1 MLPTC
6 DRVIRGDLVLADG
19 IVEDGSLGVIGGK
32 IAVIRGTGDSTPPT
46 RKVSDY
52 AGRYVMP
59 GVVDTHVHA
68 GSFLTESIRT
78 TTAAAAAGG
87 VTTIVDM
94 PYDRSEPVMGRPRF
108 DAKVREVE
116 AAAIV
121 DVGLYGTI
129 EKTGGLGAIE
139 ELVDAGACAFKF
151 SLYEYDARRFPRIDD
166 GELVAAFEMLS
177 APAVPIVLHT
187 ELQEIVERLL
197 RNALESTEENDPYAH
212 GRTHPPV
219 SETAATAKALEF
231 ARATGARLH
240 VAHCTLPDTFDLID
254 YFAGRGARVS
264 GETCVHYLVLSEG
277 DVARLG
283 SIAKV
288 NPPIRDEDAREGLW
302 RALRAGRI
310 ATVSTDHAAWPLETK
325 EQPILRAS
333 AGAPG
338 LETFLPLMVTE
349 ARRRAVPLPQVLR
362 LVTLRPAEIFGLA
375 DRKGQLH
382 EGLDA
387 DLAVFDARQ
396 PWTFSSAASVTNAKW
411 SPFDGREL
419 AGRVEATFVRGEVV
433 YDGTSVVGE
442 PGYGRWLRRTAAR
455 Q

>member
-6 DRVIRGDLVLADG
+6 DRVIRGDLVLAGG
-19 IVEDGSLGVIGGK
+19 IVEDGSLGVIDGK
-32 IAVIRGTGDSTPPT
+32 IAVIRGGGESTPPS
-46 RKVSDY
+46 RKVCDY

-94 PYDRSEPVMGRPRF
+94 PYDRSEPVIGRSRF

-116 AAAIV
+116 AEATV

-129 EKTGGLGAIE
+129 AKTGGLSAIH

-166 GELVAAFEMLS
+166 GELVAAFEILS
-177 APAVPIVLHT
+177 ASGVPIVLHS
-187 ELQEIVERLL
+187 ELQEVVERLL
-197 RNALESTEENDPYAH
+197 HDALGTPEETDPYAH

-240 VAHCTLPDTFDLID
+240 VAHCTLPDTFALIE
-254 YFAGRGARVS
+254 YFQTRGARVS

-288 NPPIRDEDAREGLW
+288 NPPIRDDAAREGLW

-310 ATVSTDHAAWPLETK
+310 GSVSTDHAAWPQETK

-333 AGAPG
+333 AGTPG
-338 LETFLPLMVTE
+338 LETFLALMVTE
-349 ARRRAVPLPQVLR
+349 ARRRTVPLAEILPY
-362 LVTLRPAEIFGLA
+362 VTARPAEVFGLA
-375 DRKGQLH
+375 DRKGQLQ

-396 PWTFSSAASVTNAKW
+396 PWSFSSAASVTNAKW
-411 SPFDGREL
+411 SPFDGWEL
-419 AGRVEATFVRGEVV
+419 AGRVEATYVRGELV
-433 YDGTSVVGE
+433 YDGGRVVGE
-442 PGYGRWLRRTAAR
+442 PGYGRWLRRSPSA
-455 Q
+455 